1 MHMRVVGAAAA
12 AVVLLAGVA
21 SAAQEPRSGE
31 SGTMKVAATT
41 RTSSTV
47 GAAATTA
54 PDPQSVFSH
63 VAGTWGACGS
73 WWSDTATEMT
83 SGSVCGVDGLV
94 AENGV
99 ATQLV
104 EPLVTVSRYV
114 RLKRKRAG
122 CSSQNFQGTVRRT
135 EMTVDPLLRRAT
147 IRGLLG
153 GCNLDVEFVGVG
165 PAQPGGNLAEYH
177 GLGGGPQI
185 SVSGAETFT
194 NDARWWG
201 GVCGQTVVV
210 DGDRGQA
217 SMFRGVEANI
227 NGFGGR
233 GGDGE
238 GA

>member
-1 MHMRVVGAAAA
+1 
-12 AVVLLAGVA
+12 
-21 SAAQEPRSGE
+21 
-31 SGTMKVAATT
+31 MKVAATT

-114 RLKRKRAG
+114 CLKRKRAG

-185 SVSGAETFT
+185 SVSGAETHAWRHDGHGGALEAHAPQLSADVDRRTRCRVEDRYLDTVESRFPDSRQVMEVSGAERRAPEQGI
-194 NDARWWG
+194 DAELHSIS
-201 GVCGQTVVV
+201 VTS
-210 DGDRGQA
+210 A
-217 SMFRGVEANI
+217 ANS
-227 NGFGGR
+227 R
-233 GGDGE
+233 P
-238 GA
+238 